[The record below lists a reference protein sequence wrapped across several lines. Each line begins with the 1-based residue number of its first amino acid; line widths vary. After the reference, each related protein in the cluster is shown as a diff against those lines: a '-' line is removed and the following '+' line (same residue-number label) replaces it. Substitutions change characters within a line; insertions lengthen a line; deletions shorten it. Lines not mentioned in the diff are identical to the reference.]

1 MAQTL
6 KQNKFIA
13 AVFVITVVFAGTTF
27 SNLPGPT
34 TTMSVQTINGVTF
47 NFADYHSLSREQ
59 IGIFNYFDGLVT
71 DRPYNS
77 WDDWYID
84 GYFIWLRHYA
94 TAFLTYVMSTLF
106 EATSGYRTSLYQDF
120 AYTQIKRM
128 NTTIAEYGNDSI
140 EYWEWG
146 RTSYPDYYFP
156 DPADSSGLYVGGFR
170 GPANIMWTGHY
181 ALMMALYERNFNTSE
196 MDDELSWYVSDWNN
210 SLTTDGYGNP
220 QEGGIWKV
228 GLIPCE
234 PQFAFVNCNSIPIF
248 TTELFDNLYGT
259 MYMESGMWDYGFNYL
274 NNVMQDE
281 YGLFSYL
288 TIVSPTLGAVDEPD
302 VTYPY
307 ISSDEKGVTVSA
319 YGTSW
324 ALMFLEY
331 TQENETIHDYPIFLE
346 AYGREVSTD
355 KMYVAG
361 DYNYPEEFIE
371 IQSMIGSLFSMALAN
386 QRGDHRTVDRIWN
399 FWLGSG
405 NKVWSPDGR
414 ALHYVDGMASFM
426 KALEPVL
433 TGLCMWG
440 TLPVTMRDLADARPA
455 EYWDYPY
462 ISAADDDRIWVYQAE
477 WDHEK
482 SAFILNIEVD
492 QTATLTFSNFDSAP
506 TAYAGGLVLQQLTQA
521 GLDYT
526 LTLSPGAYNI
536 VIL

>member
-1 MAQTL
+1 
-6 KQNKFIA
+6 
-13 AVFVITVVFAGTTF
+13 
-27 SNLPGPT
+27 
-34 TTMSVQTINGVTF
+34 
-47 NFADYHSLSREQ
+47 
-59 IGIFNYFDGLVT
+59 
-71 DRPYNS
+71 
-77 WDDWYID
+77 
-84 GYFIWLRHYA
+84 
-94 TAFLTYVMSTLF
+94 
-106 EATSGYRTSLYQDF
+106 
-120 AYTQIKRM
+120 
-128 NTTIAEYGNDSI
+128 
-140 EYWEWG
+140 
-146 RTSYPDYYFP
+146 
-156 DPADSSGLYVGGFR
+156 
-170 GPANIMWTGHY
+170 
-181 ALMMALYERNFNTSE
+181 NTSE

-220 QEGGIWKV
+220 QQGGIWKV

-259 MYMESGMWDYGFNYL
+259 MYMESGMWEYGLNYL

-281 YGLFSYL
+281 YDLFSFL
-288 TIVSPTLGAVDEPD
+288 TVVSPTLGAVDEPD

-307 ISSDEKGVTVSA
+307 VSSDEKGVTVSA

-331 TQENETIHDYPIFLE
+331 TQENETINDYPVFLD

-361 DYNYPEEFIE
+361 DYNYPEEFID

-386 QRGDHRTVDRIWN
+386 QRGDPRTVDRLWN

-405 NKVWSPDGR
+405 NKVWSSDGR
-414 ALHYVDGMASFM
+414 ALHYEDGMAAFM

-440 TLPVTMRDLADARPA
+440 ALPVTMRDLADPRPA
-455 EYWDYPY
+455 GYWDYPY
-462 ISAADDDRIWVYQAE
+462 IGAADDDRIWVYQAE

-492 QTATLTFSNFDSAP
+492 ETATLTFSNFDSAP
-506 TAYAGGLVLQQLTQA
+506 TAYAGGLVLQHLTQV

-526 LTLSPGAYNI
+526 LTLNPGAYNI